1 MRNWSSDV
9 LFVISGQI
17 QFICTAGSACE
28 KSLEN
33 SNVAAGK
40 ISVLKYNA
48 VKINSKSRVKSV
60 FILRKPP
67 HTPSSVFL

>member
-9 LFVISGQI
+9 LFVISGHI

-33 SNVAAGK
+33 SNVAAMK
-40 ISVLKYNA
+40 VSVLKYNA

-60 FILRKPP
+60 FILRKLP